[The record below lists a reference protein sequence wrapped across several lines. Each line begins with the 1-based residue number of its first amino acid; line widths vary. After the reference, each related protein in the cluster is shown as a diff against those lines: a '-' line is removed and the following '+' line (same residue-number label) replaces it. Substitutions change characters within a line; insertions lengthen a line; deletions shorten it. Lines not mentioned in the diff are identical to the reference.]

1 MVSYREKISF
11 ERNLLKFRQ
20 GEIFLSSTIICRGEH
35 ELYIV
40 KFSNVSKE
48 WTHMRFAPYVINGR
62 FQGKEIDNML
72 PRLDRMI
79 YRYHGDSIRCYQIL
93 NPRPIGYLH
102 DWLPSYLLAGYQ
114 TRTDL
119 YARDNETRRPRFRDG
134 YRFVVPMDASSMVL
148 GKCTV

>member
-1 MVSYREKISF
+1 
-11 ERNLLKFRQ
+11 
-20 GEIFLSSTIICRGEH
+20 
-35 ELYIV
+35 
-40 KFSNVSKE
+40 
-48 WTHMRFAPYVINGR
+48 MRFAPYVINGR

-134 YRFVVPMDASSMVL
+134 YRFVVPYGCFLDGTWKMYCMREAWITVSLECSEFYGNNYEITLKQVKLVKWKIFVL
-148 GKCTV
+148 D